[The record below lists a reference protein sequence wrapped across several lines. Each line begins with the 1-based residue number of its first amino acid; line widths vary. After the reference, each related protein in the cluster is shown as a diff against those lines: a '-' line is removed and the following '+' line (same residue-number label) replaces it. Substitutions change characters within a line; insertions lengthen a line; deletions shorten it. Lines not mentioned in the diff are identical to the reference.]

1 MNHNKR
7 SLWYYIKRDRF
18 MYLLLLPGVLWYFIF
33 HYVPMYGVIIA
44 FKDYKPFFGIEGI
57 FTSKWVGLQWF
68 RKFFQSVYCA
78 RLLKNTFLLSF
89 YSLAVNFPSAIL
101 LALFLNELKGKL
113 FKKTVQTISY
123 LPHFL
128 SAVIVCG
135 IVREM
140 VSTDSG
146 LFNAL
151 IKLFGG
157 KPIPFLSRPEW
168 FRTIYISSGLW
179 QGIGWSSIIYLAA
192 MSGLDQEL
200 YDAARID
207 GAGVLKRMRHI
218 TIPGIR
224 QVISIQLILAVG
236 GILSV
241 GAEKILL
248 LYNPQ
253 IYSTADVIST
263 YVYREGLGNQN
274 YSFGTAV
281 GLFGSLVHMVL
292 ILGTNFIAKKMG
304 EEGIW

>member
-1 MNHNKR
+1 MNHKR

-18 MYLLLLPGVLWYFIF
+18 MYLLLLPGVVWYFIF

>member
-1 MNHNKR
+1 
-7 SLWYYIKRDRF
+7 

-68 RKFFQSVYCA
+68 RKFFKSVYCA

>member
-1 MNHNKR
+1 
-7 SLWYYIKRDRF
+7 
-18 MYLLLLPGVLWYFIF
+18 MYLLLLPGVVWYFIF

>member
-1 MNHNKR
+1 MNHKR

-68 RKFFQSVYCA
+68 RKFFKSVYCA

>member
-1 MNHNKR
+1 MNHKR

>member
-179 QGIGWSSIIYLAA
+179 QGIGWSSIIYLAT